1 MGADGKTIYF
11 FAGNTHDQVCVLAL
25 AMEKAKSTDPL
36 TYTKAIREV
45 CNPPGQNVADELTAL
60 QLVRSGTKIN
70 FEGAGSICD
79 FDSRGD
85 QLNRH
90 YAHFRIENG
99 QSVLV
104 QTLKGP
110 ETPI

>member
-1 MGADGKTIYF
+1 
-11 FAGNTHDQVCVLAL
+11 
-25 AMEKAKSTDPL
+25 
-36 TYTKAIREV
+36 
-45 CNPPGQNVADELTAL
+45 VADELSAL
-60 QLVRSGTKIN
+60 RLVRSGTKIN
-70 FEGAGSICD
+70 FDGARSICD

-90 YAHFRIENG
+90 YA

-110 ETPI
+110 ETPM